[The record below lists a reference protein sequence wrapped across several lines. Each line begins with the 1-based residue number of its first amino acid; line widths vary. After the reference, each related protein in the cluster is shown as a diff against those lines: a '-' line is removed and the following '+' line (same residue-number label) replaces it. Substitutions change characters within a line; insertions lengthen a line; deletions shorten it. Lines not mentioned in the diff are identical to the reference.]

1 MQPCRP
7 RLTSARPFAALLVL
21 VLFGELCAQAPEPS
35 TVKSE
40 NSRISRTLGTIK
52 SIQAESILIAAD
64 SGGERSAQLGSSTRI
79 LRVSPGERDLKNAT
93 PLKLEDLQPGDRVLI
108 RGEASADGRS
118 IAALAVIV
126 MKEAEI
132 SAKQEH
138 EREEWQ
144 RRGVGGLVS
153 AVNPTS
159 GTATISVG
167 GMGGVR
173 SLIVH
178 RTQDTVVRRYAP
190 ESVKFDD
197 ARPSRFDQIKTG
209 DQLRARGPHAE
220 DGSELTAEEIV
231 FGTFR
236 NIAGTITAVDAAAN
250 SLTVE
255 DAISKSAVVV
265 KVAPDSQMKKLPP
278 QMAQRIALRLKGL
291 ANESGDQQ
299 PGGRSLRTPAAAAD
313 GWSQM
318 ARRPESG
325 MEGRQENAAPDFQ
338 RLLSRLPSST
348 LSDLRKGETVMVVAT
363 MATGSGT
370 VTAITLLAGV
380 ESIMMAA
387 PSRSLSLMLSPWT
400 LGPSSAESGG
410 AEP

>member
-35 TVKSE
+35 TGKSE

-64 SGGERSAQLGSSTRI
+64 SGGEKSAQLGSSTRI
-79 LRVSPGERDLKNAT
+79 LRVSPGKRDLKNAT

-167 GMGGVR
+167 GMRGVR

-325 MEGRQENAAPDFQ
+325 MEGRQGNAAPDFQ

-348 LSDLRKGETVMVVAT
+348 LSDLRKGDTVMVVAT

-400 LGPSSAESGG
+400 LGPSHAESGG

>member
-1 MQPCRP
+1 MQLCRP

-21 VLFGELCAQAPEPS
+21 ILFGELCAQAPEQS
-35 TVKSE
+35 TGKSE
-40 NSRISRTLGTIK
+40 NSRIARTLGTIK
-52 SIQAESILIAAD
+52 SIHAESILIVAD

-79 LRVSPGERDLKNAT
+79 LRVSPGEKDLKNAT
-93 PLKLEDLQPGDRVLI
+93 PLKLEDLESGDRVLI

-132 SAKQEH
+132 SAKQER

-153 AVNPTS
+153 AVNPAS

-167 GMGGVR
+167 GMGRVR
-173 SLIVH
+173 SLIIH
-178 RTQDTVVRRYAP
+178 STQDTVVRRYAAD
-190 ESVKFDD
+190 SVKFDD
-197 ARPSRFDQIKTG
+197 ARPARFDQIKTG

-220 DGSELTAEEIV
+220 DGSELTAGEIV

-255 DAISKSAVVV
+255 DAISKSAVAV

-278 QMAQRIALRLKGL
+278 QMAQRIAMRLKDL

-299 PGGRSLRTPAAAAD
+299 PGGRSFRTPAAARD
-313 GWSQM
+313 GLSQM
-318 ARRPESG
+318 PRRPESG
-325 MEGRQENAAPDFQ
+325 MEGGQGNGAPDFQ

-348 LSDLRKGETVMVVAT
+348 LSDLRKGDTVMVVAT
-363 MATGSGT
+363 MATESGT

-387 PSRSLSLMLSPWT
+387 PSRSVSLMLSPWT